1 MVRRFGLISLREY
14 EDATFD
20 SFDSSKWWKSQE
32 YSKNDRSKSEKD
44 RNLSKFLFPVIKGL
58 LVFGNVTR
66 VLSRN
71 WLSLSL
77 SPPLSFSLLS
87 STYIY
92 TYICSVC
99 QSVRGPIFRVPFLKL
114 FAQKAK
120 LADNGREPPL
130 SAPLLQW
137 ILQKRSSFLICF
149 PSFCARKI
157 GVKSG
162 AEKRSEVCVNVVCVK
177 LSFFFFFFYENRGC
191 TVSTCNFLFFL
202 NIHIREKWKM
212 NIWQFNYKYVTKKF
226 IINWW

>member
-1 MVRRFGLISLREY
+1 MMEESRIFEERSFEIRERQKSLKVSLSCDQR
-14 EDATFD
+14 AAGF
-20 SFDSSKWWKSQE
+20 WQ
-32 YSKNDRSKSEKD
+32 
-44 RNLSKFLFPVIKGL
+44 RNARALAQL
-58 LVFGNVTR
+58 T
-66 VLSRN
+66 
-71 WLSLSL
+71 LSLSL

-177 LSFFFFFFYENRGC
+177 LSFFFSSFMKIEVAPFLRATFYFF
-191 TVSTCNFLFFL
+191 
-202 NIHIREKWKM
+202 
-212 NIWQFNYKYVTKKF
+212 
-226 IINWW
+226 